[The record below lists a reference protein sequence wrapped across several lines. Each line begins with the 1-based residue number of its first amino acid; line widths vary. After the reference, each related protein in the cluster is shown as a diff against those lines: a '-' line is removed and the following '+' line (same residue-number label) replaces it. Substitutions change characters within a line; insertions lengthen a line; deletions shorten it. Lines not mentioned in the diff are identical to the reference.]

1 VRKHLVDTSTV
12 HLDTT
17 SFSLTGEYHED
28 SDEHGV
34 KITHGYSKDHRPD
47 LKQIVQELLVSG
59 DGGIALVSK
68 MWSGNSSDSKIFQ
81 DRAKALKESLCGQES
96 CNILVGD
103 SKLYSKENGRLLSDI
118 LYITRIETI

>member
-1 VRKHLVDTSTV
+1 
-12 HLDTT
+12 
-17 SFSLTGEYHED
+17 
-28 SDEHGV
+28 
-34 KITHGYSKDHRPD
+34 
-47 LKQIVQELLVSG
+47 
-59 DGGIALVSK
+59 

-118 LYITRIETI
+118 LYITRIRNTIKETGALLIKSHKDPGVWQKTDDGKIFYKAETINHYDITQRWLV